1 MVAFEK
7 SRNCRST
14 HRAVSPIIATLL
26 LVAIAVVGGTII
38 FVFSQGFFNQA
49 QISGT
54 PTIELV
60 KILGYDA
67 RDVANLNAHDGTV
80 MTVDSSDSSTLGKNV
95 GERVIVHIKNDSV
108 GRVTFSEIRL
118 GGTVYQYHT
127 VDPIPVFTPG
137 TGGTYGVLTN
147 STHMI
152 TDQAGLMQPGETV
165 GIIIDLNDNFP
176 VGRDIQFKLTTTNGA
191 VFLDTVVM
199 GMSEGLGQVQEA
211 PPPPP
216 PPPPEDDDD

>member
-1 MVAFEK
+1 MIGHQKVK
-7 SRNCRST
+7 NWNSR
-14 HRAVSPIIATLL
+14 HRAVAEVIATLM

-54 PTIELV
+54 PTIESV

-67 RDVANLNAHDGTV
+67 RDVVNLIGPDGIA
-80 MTVDSSDSSTLGKNV
+80 MTVASGDPNIQGKNV
-95 GERVIVHIKNDSV
+95 GERVLVYLKNDSV
-108 GRVTFSEIRL
+108 GQILISEIRL
-118 GGTVYQYHT
+118 GGEVYQYNT

-137 TGGTYGVLTN
+137 TGGTYGILTN

-152 TDQAGLMQPGETV
+152 TDQAGLVKPGETV

-176 VGRDIQFKLTTTNGA
+176 VGRDTQFKLTTTNGA
-191 VFLDTVVM
+191 VIIGTVVM
-199 GMSEGLGQVQEA
+199 GQNKG
-211 PPPPP
+211 
-216 PPPPEDDDD
+216 

>member
-1 MVAFEK
+1 MIGHQKVKNWNSRHGAVAE
-7 SRNCRST
+7 
-14 HRAVSPIIATLL
+14 VIATIL
-26 LVAIAVVGGTII
+26 LVSIAVVGGTII

-54 PTIELV
+54 PAIESV

-67 RDVANLNAHDGTV
+67 RDVVNLIASDGFA
-80 MTVDSSDSSTLGKNV
+80 MTVASGDPNTLGKNV
-95 GERVIVHIKNDSV
+95 GERVIVYIKNDSV
-108 GRVTFSEIRL
+108 ERILFSEVRL
-118 GGTVYQYHT
+118 GGEVYQYNT

-152 TDQAGLMQPGETV
+152 TDQAGLVKSGKAV

-176 VGRDIQFKLTTTNGA
+176 VGRDTQFKLTTTNGA
-191 VFLDTVVM
+191 VFVGTVVM
-199 GMSEGLGQVQEA
+199 GQNIG
-211 PPPPP
+211 
-216 PPPPEDDDD
+216 